1 MASVDA
7 IVVLALVFWLN
18 YVWLCW
24 KHRNDR
30 RRSISELGS
39 LSLSCTAVR
48 LCRSLFHRDRGQFV
62 RKLPGFCPLR
72 SVGLEHWPVPRWWLA
87 FLFLQCSN
95 LHRPSFRMQISWLC
109 STRPTRWVNSQLPFH
124 TLTLRNLLDNSPRD
138 QLVKPDWRPMR
149 IETTSIGFA
158 NAHWD
163 AHWNQWASGVNARMH
178 IQCAF
183 NADYSSIVNTP
194 LAMFIDYNEAIYTSI
209 YINIFTMYKA

>member
-62 RKLPGFCPLR
+62 RKLPGFCPLC

-95 LHRPSFRMQISWLC
+95 LHQPSFRMQISWLC

-124 TLTLRNLLDNSPRD
+124 TLTLRNLLDNSPRETG
-138 QLVKPDWRPMR
+138 LKANAHRNHLYWFRECTLGCALKPMSIRCERADAHPMR
-149 IETTSIGFA
+149 I
-158 NAHWD
+158 
-163 AHWNQWASGVNARMH
+163 
-178 IQCAF
+178 
-183 NADYSSIVNTP
+183 
-194 LAMFIDYNEAIYTSI
+194 
-209 YINIFTMYKA
+209 